1 MNRKKGVTPRGS
13 SIQIDFY
20 LDGKR
25 CRETLRLPPTKAN
38 LTHAANKK
46 AAIEHAVAI
55 GKFRYAD
62 FFPDSKRARQG
73 SRSSSRTVCD
83 ALDDFLESCRRT
95 CEYSTW
101 RDYK

>member
-1 MNRKKGVTPRGS
+1 MDRRKGIARRGK

-25 CRETLRLPPTKAN
+25 CRETLKLPPTKAN
-38 LTHAANKK
+38 LAHAADKK
-46 AAIEHAVAI
+46 AAIQHAIAI

-73 SRSSSRTVCD
+73 SRSSN
-83 ALDDFLESCRRT
+83 
-95 CEYSTW
+95 
-101 RDYK
+101 